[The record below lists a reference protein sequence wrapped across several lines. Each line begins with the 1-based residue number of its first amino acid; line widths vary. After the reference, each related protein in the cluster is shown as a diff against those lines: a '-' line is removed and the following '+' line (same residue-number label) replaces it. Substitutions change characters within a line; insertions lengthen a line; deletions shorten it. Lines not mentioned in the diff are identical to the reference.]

1 MSDWESARKLFSQAS
16 ESNPGF
22 AMARSSMALADY
34 QLGNMDDC
42 EKELK
47 NLIRRY
53 PTFADARAALTA
65 LDWSKGIS
73 GEAESNWIAVTE
85 LDSRYADEEWLVNV
99 RRWPQ
104 KPTKDLMKFI
114 ALK

>member
-1 MSDWESARKLFSQAS
+1 
-16 ESNPGF
+16 
-22 AMARSSMALADY
+22 MARSSMALADY
-34 QLGNMDDC
+34 QLGNLDEC

-47 NLIRRY
+47 KLIRRY

-65 LDWSKGIS
+65 LEWSRGIS

-85 LDSRYADEEWLVNV
+85 LDSRYTDEEWLINV

-104 KPTKDLMKFI
+104 KPTQDLMKFI
-114 ALK
+114 ELK